1 MIFDDLIELAQ
12 LAREC
17 EIDDLSIAIYEASME
32 LAPAYG
38 FDEGELFAEIFDD

>member
-1 MIFDDLIELAQ
+1 MFDDLIELAQ

-17 EIDDLSIAIYEASME
+17 ERDDWSIGIYEAAME

-38 FDEGELFAEIFDD
+38 FDTVIFSPFKGTE

>member
-1 MIFDDLIELAQ
+1 MFDDLTELAQ

-17 EIDDLSIAIYEASME
+17 EIDDLSIAIYEAAME